1 MHKRYVPLSGTRA
14 GPVSS
19 IHTNEIEQKELKKI
33 LAGKRVEAEE
43 KE

>member
-1 MHKRYVPLSGTRA
+1 M
-14 GPVSS
+14 SS